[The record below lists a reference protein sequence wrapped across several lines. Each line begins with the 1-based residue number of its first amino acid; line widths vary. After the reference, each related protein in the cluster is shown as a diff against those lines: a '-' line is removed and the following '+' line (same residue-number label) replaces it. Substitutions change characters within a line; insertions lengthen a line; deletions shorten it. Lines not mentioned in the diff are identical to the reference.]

1 MDRLTADPRRVLLAC
16 ALIACALLA
25 ASCTPDPVY
34 AHDAEQ
40 AVEQATAQVR
50 EAVAAPAVEAQVSV
64 AEVAVPAVVGVR
76 EIVQDVLPPPAEPVD
91 RAMGE
96 VSPAAVALIVGFE
109 ITSPAYYQARLQGV
123 ACPPKAS
130 GPTIG
135 VGYDLGHQTAHDI
148 RRDWAAHPM
157 VDTLATASGVAGPDK
172 CRAWRAANPGVRV
185 PLEQASQVF
194 EAALLPRY
202 HASARRALHNG
213 WDRLPWDG
221 QGGMV
226 SLGFN
231 RGWAMTGGARSDPRR
246 EMRALRDTCVPSAD
260 VHCMAA
266 ELRGM
271 KRLWR
276 DVPGLQRRREA
287 EAVLVENAS

>member
-1 MDRLTADPRRVLLAC
+1 MDRLATDLRRVLLSC
-16 ALIACALLA
+16 ALIACGLFA

-34 AHDAEQ
+34 AQDAEQ
-40 AVEQATAQVR
+40 AVDQATAQVR
-50 EAVAAPAVEAQVSV
+50 EAVAAPAAEAQVSA
-64 AEVAVPAVVGVR
+64 AEVIVPAVVQAR
-76 EIVQDVLPPPAEPVD
+76 EAVQAAVEVVQPSPAIPVD
-91 RAMGE
+91 RAMGG

-109 ITSPAYYQARLQGV
+109 ITSPAYYRARLQGV

-130 GPTIG
+130 GPTVG
-135 VGYDLGHQTAHDI
+135 VGYDLGHQTDRDI

-157 VDTLATASGVAGPDK
+157 VDRLATASGVAGPAK
-172 CRAWRAANPGVRV
+172 CRAWRTANPGIRV
-185 PLEQASQVF
+185 PLPMASEVF
-194 EAALLPRY
+194 EVALLPRY
-202 HASARRALHNG
+202 HASARRALHDG
-213 WDRLPWDG
+213 WDGLPWDG

-231 RGWAMTGGARSDPRR
+231 RGWAMAGPIRS
-246 EMRALRDTCVPSAD
+246 EMRALRDTCVPAAD

-271 KRLWR
+271 KRLWP